1 VTCLVVARGLAQD
14 DRVDLASEPRVLLV
28 IDTSASVQRRL
39 ADDTI
44 RAAGLL
50 PAYAADAA
58 DACAWVATG
67 DITAMVVLPPLRDG
81 DCFALV
87 QAARRHAPDLI
98 GAIVLGEGRFDE
110 AAPRVL
116 WSSPSAVPTDIVE
129 AVAGVAT
136 LQRAPAPSCWDETT
150 AEIGG
155 DPVGEWFDSL

>member
-1 VTCLVVARGLAQD
+1 VACLAAPAALAQD
-14 DRVDLASEPRVLLV
+14 DRVHLASEPRVLLV
-28 IDTSASVQRRL
+28 IDTSASLQRPL

-50 PAYAADAA
+50 PAYAIDAT

-67 DITAMVVLPPLRDG
+67 DIAAMVVLPPLRDG

-116 WSSPSAVPTDIVE
+116 WSSPAAVPTDIVE

-136 LQRAPAPSCWDETT
+136 LQRVPAPSCWDETT

-155 DPVGEWFDSL
+155 DAVGEWFDSL

>member
-1 VTCLVVARGLAQD
+1 VTCLVARQPLAQD
-14 DRVDLASEPRVLLV
+14 GCVDIASEPRVMLV
-28 IDTSASVQRRL
+28 IDTSASLRRAA

-50 PAYAADAA
+50 PAYAVDAT

-67 DITAMVVLPPLRDG
+67 DIAAMVVLPPLRDG

-116 WSSPSAVPTDIVE
+116 WSSPAAVPADIVE

-136 LQRAPAPSCWDETT
+136 LHRSPAPSCWDETT
-150 AEIGG
+150 AEVGG